1 MLKKMISENYTIGQK
16 KRNGKRRKPCL
27 VFGNKI
33 TDIEGWE
40 EALESEERYVP
51 HHVLEWKY
59 TEEELRQM
67 NRYDEVPAEELI
79 WMPRSIHNSNKT
91 IHKGLKIKIDKLTK
105 VSRKKT
111 SDFGIKF
118 YNHYG
123 INRQD
128 NIKLYKKEHEWYRRN
143 HKCRWEK

>member
-1 MLKKMISENYTIGQK
+1 MISEKYTIGRK
-16 KRNGKRRKPCL
+16 ERNRKRRKPCL

-40 EALESEERYVP
+40 EALESKELYVP

-59 TEEELRQM
+59 TIKELKEM
-67 NRYDEVPAEELI
+67 NRYDNVDSNELI
-79 WMPRSIHNSNKT
+79 WMPRSVHNSNEFL
-91 IHKGLKIKIDKLTK
+91 HKDIKIEHTRRKGI
-105 VSRKKT
+105 SRNRTSVFGKK
-111 SDFGIKF
+111 
-118 YNHYG
+118 YYEHYG
-123 INRQD
+123 MNRQD